1 MESVCGS
8 GKEYLNVHCVLQEG
22 KKWCLYNVSESG
34 MSSLIL
40 GAKMFFFVFVKSG
53 VKTWSLKIRSSMDLK
68 RWRPNVLGSLNT
80 QLNIAFNDN
89 IVLALLVNIWRC
101 AIRILEKPVKMIWGY
116 ILHIDE
122 KHFSFS
128 EISLVYYC
136 QF

>member
-1 MESVCGS
+1 
-8 GKEYLNVHCVLQEG
+8 
-22 KKWCLYNVSESG
+22 
-34 MSSLIL
+34 
-40 GAKMFFFVFVKSG
+40 
-53 VKTWSLKIRSSMDLK
+53 MDLK

-89 IVLALLVNIWRC
+89 IVLALLVYIWRC

-122 KHFSFS
+122 KNFSFS